1 MHDLEL
7 APEKLYASFMKNGAK
22 PHYIDRDNMDKFTE
36 TVTVTLT
43 KYQWERVE
51 HALFCYKVDALL
63 EDAMAS
69 YKTYGEVL
77 EAVETQLNTATVTVS
92 FAELV
97 ERNR

>member
-1 MHDLEL
+1 
-7 APEKLYASFMKNGAK
+7 
-22 PHYIDRDNMDKFTE
+22 MDKFTE

-77 EAVETQLNTATVTVS
+77 EAVESQLAQLNTEPVTVS

>member
-1 MHDLEL
+1 
-7 APEKLYASFMKNGAK
+7 
-22 PHYIDRDNMDKFTE
+22 MDKFTE

-77 EAVETQLNTATVTVS
+77 EAVESQVA
-92 FAELV
+92 
-97 ERNR
+97 

>member
-1 MHDLEL
+1 MFHV
-7 APEKLYASFMKNGAK
+7 KHFR
-22 PHYIDRDNMDKFTE
+22 DRETMDKFTE

-77 EAVETQLNTATVTVS
+77 EAVERQVA
-92 FAELV
+92 
-97 ERNR
+97 